1 MKVFVTGGAGYI
13 GSHVVKALGEAGHE
27 VLTYDN
33 LSTGHEWAVLHGR
46 LVKGDLADAERLDRT
61 VKEFGP
67 DAVIHF
73 AAFIQVEESV
83 RDPLKYYRN
92 NVANSL
98 TLLDVLRKNHVNNFV
113 YSSTAAVYGQPEKIP
128 VEETAPLAP
137 INPYGATKAMVER
150 VLSEMSAVNDFRYIA
165 LRYFNVAGAESQ
177 GRIGQAYQEATH
189 LITRALK
196 TANGEFRKLM
206 IFGMDYPT
214 FDGTCIRDYI
224 HVDDLARAHIKA
236 LDYLIREKKSDVMN
250 CGYGHGFSVKE
261 VVEAA
266 KRVTGIDF
274 PVEETDRRAGDPPE
288 LVADSRKLRK
298 RTGWEPQYDSLDF
311 IIETAWKWEK
321 IMATSPGGCYH
332 SR

>member
-13 GSHVVKALGEAGHE
+13 GSHIVKALGEAGHE

-67 DAVIHF
+67 DTVIHF

-83 RDPLKYYRN
+83 REPLKYYRN

-98 TLLDVLRKNHVNNFV
+98 TLLDVLRKNNVSNFV
-113 YSSTAAVYGQPEKIP
+113 YSSTAAVYGQPEKVP
-128 VEETAPLAP
+128 VEETAPLVH
-137 INPYGATKAMVER
+137 INPYGATKVMVER
-150 VLSEMSAVNDFRYIA
+150 VLLEMSAVNDFRYIA
-165 LRYFNVAGAESQ
+165 LRYFNVAGADPQ
-177 GRIGQAYQEATH
+177 GRIGQAYKNATH

-196 TANGEFRKLM
+196 TAKGEFRKLM
-206 IFGMDYPT
+206 IFGTDYPT

-224 HVDDLARAHIKA
+224 HVDDLAQAHIKA
-236 LDYLIREKKSDVMN
+236 LGYLVREKKSEVMN

-288 LVADSRKLRK
+288 LVASSTKLRA
-298 RTGWEPQYDSLDF
+298 RTGWKPQYDDLDF

-321 IMATSPGGCYH
+321 ILATSSGGCYH
-332 SR
+332 SP